1 MNRLAAIASALSAT
15 ALAAVGVAWYTSR
28 PDTAEADESGTIV
41 PIIAPEIT
49 MQLAEHILSCM
60 EHLPQDDVTV
70 VLHTYGGEVTACVM
84 IADALRKFHRS
95 TAVVPYMAFSGGT
108 VIALNATHLA
118 LGKNAALSAV
128 DPVIY
133 GMRGRHI
140 PAVVDQADN
149 PLHPLAAEYGTAVS
163 DYLQQT
169 LRARLGPDGGASMKR
184 AMDTFL
190 GLHRPHSWP
199 IHASQLGELG
209 LPVMLAGPEWS
220 RFVDEYRKT
229 CYLRALSAPGLE
241 SRADILKAIRDA
253 VRDGRGR

>member
-1 MNRLAAIASALSAT
+1 MNRYAVIASALGAT
-15 ALAAVGVAWYTSR
+15 ALAAVGVAWYTNR
-28 PDTAEADESGTIV
+28 PETAEAGRATIV
-41 PIIAPEIT
+41 PIITPEIT

-95 TAVVPYMAFSGGT
+95 TAIVPYMAFSGGT
-108 VIALNATHLA
+108 VIALNATHLV

-149 PLHPLAAEYGTAVS
+149 PLHPLAKEYGTAVS

-169 LRARLGPDGGASMKR
+169 LQARLGSNGGAAMKR
-184 AMDTFL
+184 AMETFL

-199 IHASQLGELG
+199 IHANQLGELG
-209 LPVMLAGPEWS
+209 LTVGLAGPEWS
-220 RFVDEYRKT
+220 RFVDDYRKAS
-229 CYLRALSAPGLE
+229 YLRALPGLE
-241 SRADILKAIRDA
+241 SHLREIRDA
-253 VRDGRGR
+253 FRDGRDR

>member
-1 MNRLAAIASALSAT
+1 MNRVTVIASALSAT
-15 ALAAVGVAWYTSR
+15 ALAAMGVAWYTSR
-28 PDTAEADESGTIV
+28 PDAAAADEPSTIV
-41 PIIAPEIT
+41 PIIAPVIT
-49 MQLAEHILSCM
+49 MTLAEHILSCM
-60 EHLPQDDVTV
+60 EHLPPDDVTV
-70 VLHTYGGEVTACVM
+70 VLHTEGGEVTACVM

-95 TAVVPYMAFSGGT
+95 KAVVPYMAFSGGT

-149 PLHPLAAEYGTAVS
+149 PLHPLAAEYSTAVS
-163 DYLQQT
+163 DYLHQT
-169 LRARLGPDGGASMKR
+169 LLDRLGGADGAVMKR

-199 IHASQLGELG
+199 IHARQLGELG
-209 LPVMLAGPEWS
+209 LPVALAGPEWS
-220 RFVDEYRKT
+220 RYVDEYRKA
-229 CYLRALSAPGLE
+229 CSLRALLE
-241 SRADILKAIRDA
+241 SREDTLRAIREA
-253 VRDGRGR
+253 FRDGRGR